1 MMMMSNCAHKE
12 KTGSEGDTGCIALH
26 RGIRPPPLFART
38 AHFFPTLR
46 DFFPRARLNQ
56 NSFHVRP
63 WMYGWGAKVI
73 FVQER
78 RDNDCTQ
85 VKERTPKDIKWV
97 ASSNPHQSSQTLPV
111 FEPAV
116 YEVLG

>member
-1 MMMMSNCAHKE
+1 MMMLNCAHKE

-46 DFFPRARLNQ
+46 DFFPPARLNQ

-63 WMYGWGAKVI
+63 WMYGWGAKVV
-73 FVQER
+73 FVQEER
-78 RDNDCTQ
+78 RDNDLHTS
-85 VKERTPKDIKWV
+85 EREDT
-97 ASSNPHQSSQTLPV
+97 
-111 FEPAV
+111 
-116 YEVLG
+116 